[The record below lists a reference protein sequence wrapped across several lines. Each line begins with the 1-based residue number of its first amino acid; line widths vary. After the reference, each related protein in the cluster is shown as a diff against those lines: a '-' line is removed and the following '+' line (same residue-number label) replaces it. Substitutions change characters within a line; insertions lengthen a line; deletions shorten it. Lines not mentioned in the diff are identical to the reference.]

1 MTDKETLLLLEQLLK
16 MAATGEHYS
25 KDEYNRERYASLK
38 EIGEKLLGEIPG
50 FSRML
55 IAPYDKSG
63 YITPKVGV
71 NAIIQ
76 NEKGEFLLEKRMDD
90 KCWGIPGGWCEV
102 GFTAEENVVR
112 EIKEEAGLEAEVVKL
127 LHVVSRTP
135 SEKQLFT
142 SYHILFSCRILGGEL
157 KRSHESADV
166 KWIRFEDVERWHFD
180 HKSWVETSLRIINP
194 GK

>member
-1 MTDKETLLLLEQLLK
+1 MTDKGTLLLLEQLLK

-25 KDEYNRERYASLK
+25 KDEYNSERYRSLK
-38 EIGEKLLGEIPG
+38 EIAERLLNAVPG
-50 FSRML
+50 FSQML
-55 IAPYDKSG
+55 ISPYDDKG

-71 NAIIQ
+71 NAVIQ

-112 EIKEEAGLEAEVVKL
+112 EIKEETGFDAEAVKL

-142 SYHILFSCRILGGEL
+142 SYHILFSCRVLGGEL

-166 KWIRFEDVERWHFD
+166 KWLKMEHVDHWHFD
-180 HKSWVETSLRIINP
+180 HKSWMEVALQ
-194 GK
+194 KL